1 MEIVKIMNF
10 KKIKGDASD
19 REFYRTKN
27 SILVYSKKNKY
38 KNLLVYDCINK
49 ILNNHKI
56 HAPKLIK
63 NNYNKNFI
71 QITDLGKKSVKNIL
85 KKNNRYKIYK
95 KIIDILINL
104 KKINNIKTV
113 DLNGKYYRMKKY
125 DHKDLYKEADLF
137 NKWYTPYYNKRLAE
151 PYKKKKIRKILNV
164 LIKRLKLPNNTFV
177 HRDFHVSNM
186 IYKNKKIYL
195 IDSQD
200 AVIGNPAYDLASLID
215 DVRYTSSNL
224 LKKKVYSYFLEKNKK
239 IDRKSFEHDFLILS
253 VLRNLKILGI
263 FTRLAKRDKKKNYLK
278 FIPYTWKL
286 IKLRT
291 FGNKIFDELVSCINS
306 KN

>member
-56 HAPKLIK
+56 YAPKLIK
-63 NNYNKNFI
+63 NSYNKNSI
-71 QITDLGKKSVKNIL
+71 QITDLGKKSVKKIL
-85 KKNNRYKIYK
+85 KKNNSYKIYK
-95 KIIDILINL
+95 RIIDILINF
-104 KKINNIKTV
+104 KKIKNTKIVN
-113 DLNGKYYRMKKY
+113 LNGKYYHMKKY
-125 DHKDLYKEADLF
+125 DHKDLFKEADLF
-137 NKWYTPYYNKRLAE
+137 NKWYTPYFDKKLAK
-151 PYKKKKIRKILNV
+151 PHKKKKIRKILNI
-164 LIKRLKLPNNTFV
+164 LIKKIKLPNNTFV

-186 IYKNKKIYL
+186 MYKNKKIYL

-200 AVIGNPAYDLASLID
+200 AVVGNPAYDLASLID
-215 DVRYTSSNL
+215 DVRYKSSNL
-224 LKKKVYSYFLEKNKK
+224 LKKKIYAYFLQKNKK
-239 IDRKSFEHDFLILS
+239 IDRKSFQNDFLILS

-263 FTRLAKRDKKKNYLK
+263 FTRLAKRDKKNNYLK
-278 FIPYTWKL
+278 LIPYTWKL
-286 IKLRT
+286 IKFRT
-291 FGNKIFDELVSCINS
+291 SSNNIFDELVSCLNN

>member
-1 MEIVKIMNF
+1 MKF

-19 REFYRTKN
+19 REFFRSRN
-27 SILVYSKKNKY
+27 SILIFSKKNKF

-56 HAPKLIK
+56 PSPKLLK
-63 NNYNKNFI
+63 NNYIKNSI
-71 QITDLGKKSVKNIL
+71 EITDLGKISVRNIL
-85 KKNNRYKIYK
+85 NKKNQYNFYK
-95 KIIDILINL
+95 KIIDILIKF
-104 KKINNIKTV
+104 KKIKNTKIKNF
-113 DLNGKYYRMKKY
+113 NGKYYSMKKY
-125 DHKDLYKEADLF
+125 NYKDLYEEADLF
-137 NKWYTPYYNKRLAE
+137 NTWYTPYYNKKLTKPNKR
-151 PYKKKKIRKILNV
+151 KIIRKIIKN
-164 LIKRLKLPNNTFV
+164 LISKIKLSNNIFV

-186 IYKNKKIYL
+186 MYKNNKIYL

-215 DVRYTSSNL
+215 DVRHKSSYL
-224 LKKKVYSYFLEKNKK
+224 LKKKVYSYFLQKNKK
-239 IDRKSFEHDFLILS
+239 IDKKSFQNDFLILS

-278 FIPYTWKL
+278 LIPYAWKL

-291 FGNKIFDELVSCINS
+291 NDNIIFDELISCINN
-306 KN
+306 KK

>member
-19 REFYRTKN
+19 RDFYRSKN

>member
-1 MEIVKIMNF
+1 MNF

-19 REFYRTKN
+19 REFYRSKN
-27 SILVYSKKNKY
+27 SVLVYSKKNKY

-56 HAPKLIK
+56 NAPKLIK
-63 NNYNKNFI
+63 NNYNKNSI
-71 QITDLGKKSVKNIL
+71 EITDLGKKSVKNIL

-95 KIIDILINL
+95 KIIDLLTDL
-104 KKINNIKTV
+104 KKIKNVKTIN
-113 DLNGKYYRMKKY
+113 LIGKNYHMKKY
-125 DHKDLYKEADLF
+125 DHKDLFREADLF
-137 NKWYTPYYNKRLAE
+137 NKWYTPYYDKKLAK
-151 PYKKKKIRKILNV
+151 PHKKKKIRRILKIL
-164 LIKRLKLPNNTFV
+164 IKKIKLPNNTFV

-186 IYKNKKIYL
+186 MYKNKMIYL

-215 DVRYTSSNL
+215 DVRYKSSNL
-224 LKKKVYSYFLEKNKK
+224 LKKKIYSYFLQKNNK
-239 IDRKSFEHDFLILS
+239 IDKKTFHNDFLILS

-278 FIPYTWKL
+278 FIPYTLKL

-291 FGNKIFDELVSCINS
+291 IDNNIFDELVSCIND
-306 KN
+306 KK

>member
-1 MEIVKIMNF
+1 MVIVKNMKF

-19 REFYRTKN
+19 REFFRSRN
-27 SILVYSKKNKY
+27 SILIFSKKNKF

-56 HAPKLIK
+56 PSPKLLK
-63 NNYNKNFI
+63 NNYTKNSI
-71 QITDLGKKSVKNIL
+71 EITDLGKISVRNIL
-85 KKNNRYKIYK
+85 NKKNQYNFYK
-95 KIIDILINL
+95 KIIDILIKF
-104 KKINNIKTV
+104 KKIKNTKIKNF
-113 DLNGKYYRMKKY
+113 NGKYYSMKKY
-125 DHKDLYKEADLF
+125 NYKDLYEEADLF
-137 NKWYTPYYNKRLAE
+137 NTWYTPYYNKKLTKPNKR
-151 PYKKKKIRKILNV
+151 KIIRKIIKN
-164 LIKRLKLPNNTFV
+164 LISKIKLSNNIFV

-186 IYKNKKIYL
+186 MYKNNKIYL

-215 DVRYTSSNL
+215 DVRYKSSYL
-224 LKKKVYSYFLEKNKK
+224 LKEKIYSYFLQKNKK
-239 IDRKSFEHDFLILS
+239 INEKSFRNDFLILS

-278 FIPYTWKL
+278 LIPYTWKL

-291 FGNKIFDELVSCINS
+291 NGNDIFNELISCINN
-306 KN
+306 KK

>member
-1 MEIVKIMNF
+1 MVIVKIMKF

-19 REFYRTKN
+19 REFFRSKN
-27 SILVYSKKNKY
+27 SILIISKKDKF

-56 HAPKLIK
+56 PSPKLLK
-63 NNYNKNFI
+63 NNYIKNSI
-71 QITDLGKKSVKNIL
+71 EITDLGKISIKNIL
-85 KKNNRYKIYK
+85 NNKNQYNFYK
-95 KIIDILINL
+95 KIIDILIKFTKI
-104 KKINNIKTV
+104 KKTKV
-113 DLNGKYYRMKKY
+113 KDFNGKYYSMKKY
-125 DHKDLYKEADLF
+125 SYKDLYEEADLF
-137 NKWYTPYYNKRLAE
+137 NRWYAPYYNKKLTTPNKR
-151 PYKKKKIRKILNV
+151 KIIRKAIKN
-164 LIKRLKLPNNTFV
+164 LISKIKLSNNIFV

-186 IYKNKKIYL
+186 MYKNNKIYL

-215 DVRYTSSNL
+215 DVRHKSSYL
-224 LKKKVYSYFLEKNKK
+224 LKKKVYSYFLQKNKK
-239 IDRKSFEHDFLILS
+239 IDKKSFQNDFLILS

-278 FIPYTWKL
+278 LIPYAWKL

-291 FGNKIFDELVSCINS
+291 NDNIIFDELISCINN
-306 KN
+306 KK

>member
-1 MEIVKIMNF
+1 MKF

-19 REFYRTKN
+19 REFFRSRN
-27 SILVYSKKNKY
+27 SILIFSKKNKF

-56 HAPKLIK
+56 PSPKLLK
-63 NNYNKNFI
+63 NNYAMNSI
-71 QITDLGKKSVKNIL
+71 EITDLGKISVRNIL
-85 KKNNRYKIYK
+85 NKKNQYNFYK
-95 KIIDILINL
+95 KIIDILIKF
-104 KKINNIKTV
+104 KKIKNTKIKSF
-113 DLNGKYYRMKKY
+113 NGKYYSMKKY
-125 DHKDLYKEADLF
+125 NYKDLYEEADLF
-137 NKWYTPYYNKRLAE
+137 NTWYAPYYDKKLTKPNKR
-151 PYKKKKIRKILNV
+151 KMIRKIIKN
-164 LIKRLKLPNNTFV
+164 LISKIKLSNNIFV

-186 IYKNKKIYL
+186 MYKNNKIYL

-215 DVRYTSSNL
+215 DVRYKSSYL
-224 LKKKVYSYFLEKNKK
+224 LKEKIYSYFLQKNKK
-239 IDRKSFEHDFLILS
+239 INKKSFRNDFLILS

-278 FIPYTWKL
+278 LIPYTWRL

-291 FGNKIFDELVSCINS
+291 NGNVIFDELMSCINN
-306 KN
+306 KK

>member
-1 MEIVKIMNF
+1 METAKIMYF

-19 REFYRTKN
+19 REFYRSKN

-63 NNYNKNFI
+63 NSYNKNSI
-71 QITDLGKKSVKNIL
+71 QITNLGKKSIKNIL
-85 KKNNRYKIYK
+85 KRNNKYEIYK
-95 KIIDILINL
+95 KLIDIIINF
-104 KKINNIKTV
+104 KKIKNTKIIN
-113 DLNGKYYRMKKY
+113 LNGKYYCMKKY
-125 DHKDLYKEADLF
+125 NYKDLYNEADLF
-137 NKWYTPYYNKRLAE
+137 NKWYTPYYDKKLAE
-151 PYKKKKIRKILNV
+151 PHKKKQIRKILNV
-164 LIKRLKLPNNTFV
+164 LIKKLKLPNNTFV

-186 IYKNKKIYL
+186 MYKNKKIYL

-215 DVRYTSSNL
+215 DVRYKSSNL
-224 LKKKVYSYFLEKNKK
+224 FKKKVYSYFFIKNKK
-239 IDRKSFEHDFLILS
+239 IDKKSFHNDFLILS

-263 FTRLAKRDKKKNYLK
+263 FTRLAKRDKKNNYLK
-278 FIPYTWKL
+278 LIPYAWKL
-286 IKLRT
+286 IRLRT
-291 FGNKIFDELVSCINS
+291 SGNKIFNELVSCINN